1 MNAMPKWPKPKDIET
16 VIRKDAGAGNWSLG
30 PGMAETAA
38 DRIKYDVCAEFIVYK
53 RENNLNQRELA
64 QKLEISEALVSKIL
78 RYQFTEFTI
87 DRLLRY
93 LEKLGIKYEF
103 RRVA

>member
-1 MNAMPKWPKPKDIET
+1 MSRLDPNS
-16 VIRKDAGAGNWSLG
+16 V
-30 PGMAETAA
+30 
-38 DRIKYDVCAEFIVYK
+38 
-53 RENNLNQRELA
+53 Q
-64 QKLEISEALVSKIL
+64 VSKIL

>member
-1 MNAMPKWPKPKDIET
+1 MNAMPKWPKPKDIEA
-16 VIRKDAGAGNWSLG
+16 VIRDHGDGDDWSLG
-30 PGMAETAA
+30 PGMAETVA
-38 DRIKYDVCAEFIVYK
+38 DKIKYDVCAEFIVYK

>member
-1 MNAMPKWPKPKDIET
+1 MPKWPKPKDINAVT
-16 VIRKDAGAGNWSLG
+16 RDAESGDKWSLG
-30 PGMAETAA
+30 PGIAETVA
-38 DRIKYDVCAEFIVYK
+38 DRIKYDVCAEFIIYK

>member
-1 MNAMPKWPKPKDIET
+1 MPKWPKRKDIKA
-16 VIRKDAGAGNWSLG
+16 VIREDAGAGDWSLG
-30 PGMAETAA
+30 PGIAETVAG
-38 DRIKYDVCAEFIVYK
+38 RIKYDVCAEFIICK
-53 RENNLNQRELA
+53 RENALNQRELA

-87 DRLLRY
+87 DRQRSY
-93 LEKLGIKYEF
+93 LEKPGMKYEF

>member
-1 MNAMPKWPKPKDIET
+1 MPKWPKPKDVQAVT
-16 VIRKDAGAGNWSLG
+16 AAQDGGDDWSFG
-30 PGMAETAA
+30 PGMAESVA
-38 DRIKYDVCAEFIVYK
+38 DKIKYDVCAEFIVYK

-93 LEKLGIKYEF
+93 LGKTRYKI
-103 RRVA
+103 

>member
-1 MNAMPKWPKPKDIET
+1 MPKWPNPKDVEA
-16 VIRKDAGAGNWSLG
+16 VMRKTDGGDDWSFG
-30 PGMAETAA
+30 PGMAETVA
-38 DRIKYDVCAEFIVYK
+38 DKIKYDVCAEFIICK
-53 RENNLNQRELA
+53 RENALNQRELA

-87 DRLLRY
+87 DRQRSY
-93 LEKLGIKYEF
+93 LEKPGMKYEF

>member
-1 MNAMPKWPKPKDIET
+1 MPKWPKPKDIKAVTREH
-16 VIRKDAGAGNWSLG
+16 AGGDDWSFG
-30 PGMAETAA
+30 PAMAETVA
-38 DRIKYDVCAEFIVYK
+38 DRIKYDICAEFIVHK
-53 RENNLNQRELA
+53 RENALNQRELA

-87 DRLLRY
+87 DHLLRY